1 MDNTTTLEIVC
12 PNVEDMAGEWDKNEI
27 EEEIREILERDPKT
41 GHEWIEWVMNHDDIG
56 DFFTQ
61 QIIDIVCMPEFRK
74 GTFILDGEEFTIIKS

>member
-1 MDNTTTLEIVC
+1 MDNTTTLEIIC

-41 GHEWIEWVMNHDDIG
+41 GHEWIEWVMRHDDIG
-56 DFFTQ
+56 DFFTE
-61 QIIDIVCMPEFRK
+61 QIIGIVCMPEFRK